1 MPDLLHHPETRRFS
15 RFLIVGMINTLFGY
29 GLFAVLVTAGLESAL
44 ALALATVAGVIFNY
58 FTTGRL
64 VFANSGAAMLP
75 RFIVA
80 YGISFAVNLAML
92 KGLEQAGF
100 DTLIAQALCLPPT
113 VLLSFA
119 LLRWFVFRD
128 KGGA

>member
-1 MPDLLHHPETRRFS
+1 MLDLLRHAETRRFA
-15 RFLIVGMINTLFGY
+15 RFLIVGTINTLFGY
-29 GLFAVLVTAGLESAL
+29 GVFAALITAGLESAL
-44 ALALATVAGVIFNY
+44 ALALATIAGVIFNY
-58 FTTGRL
+58 FTTGKL

-75 RFIVA
+75 RFILA
-80 YGISFAVNLAML
+80 YVISYSANLAML

-100 DTLIAQALCLPPT
+100 DTLVAQALCLPPT

>member
-1 MPDLLHHPETRRFS
+1 MIDLLSHPETRRFA
-15 RFLIVGMINTLFGY
+15 RFLVVGVINTLFGY
-29 GLFAVLVTAGLESAL
+29 GIFAALVTAGLESAL

-58 FTTGRL
+58 FTTGKL
-64 VFANSGAAMLP
+64 VFANNGAAMLP
-75 RFIVA
+75 RFIAA
-80 YGISFAVNLAML
+80 YCLSYAANLAML
-92 KGLEQAGF
+92 KGLERAGI

>member
-1 MPDLLHHPETRRFS
+1 MLDLLRHAETRRFA
-15 RFLIVGMINTLFGY
+15 RFLIVGTINTLFGY
-29 GLFAVLVTAGLESAL
+29 GVFAAVITAGLESAL
-44 ALALATVAGVIFNY
+44 ALALATIAGVIFNY
-58 FTTGRL
+58 FTTGKL

-75 RFIVA
+75 RFIIA
-80 YGISFAVNLAML
+80 YVVSYAANLAML
-92 KGLEQAGF
+92 KGLERAGF

-128 KGGA
+128 RGGA

>member
-1 MPDLLHHPETRRFS
+1 MLERLRHPETRRFA
-15 RFLIVGMINTLFGY
+15 RFLIVGVINTLFGY
-29 GLFAVLVTAGLESAL
+29 GIFAALVTAGLESAL
-44 ALALATVAGVIFNY
+44 ALALATTAGIIFNY
-58 FTTGRL
+58 FTTGKL

-75 RFIVA
+75 RFVLA
-80 YGISFAVNLAML
+80 YVISYAANLAML
-92 KGLEQAGF
+92 KGLEYAGF